1 MRDRHVERRVL
12 FYTFVARVLILGGLG
27 LCVLASCLMDAAFA
41 KDAETVAFLGL
52 LNRYRASHGLNALT
66 EDDRLDTATQWMA
79 EDRLAPCKVAL
90 SGCAHTDSL
99 GRSLGLRLAA
109 YGVTGVWAAGNIAW
123 GSGYSVD
130 QAGEVLRAWQNS
142 PDHNAA
148 MLAPEARRAGAGRAC
163 DSSGFCFWVLNEAGD
178 PSLPAGATPP
188 VVATAT
194 PHPTASPTVAPTAT
208 TGGRATPTPVVPEP
222 GTSTLFV
229 SGLSALLWRLRCRS

>member
-12 FYTFVARVLILGGLG
+12 FYSFVAWVLILGGLG

-41 KDAETVAFLGL
+41 KDAETAAFLGL
-52 LNRYRASHGLNALT
+52 LNQYRASHGLNALT

-79 EDRLAPCKVAL
+79 EDRLAPCKV
-90 SGCAHTDSL
+90 SVSQCVHIDSL
-99 GRSLGLRLAA
+99 GRSLGPRLAA
-109 YGVTGVWAAGNIAW
+109 FGVTGVWAAGNIAW

-142 PDHNAA
+142 SDHNAA

-163 DSSGFCFWVLNEAGD
+163 DATGFCFWVLNESGD
-178 PSLPAGATPP
+178 PSLPAGTPTP
-188 VVATAT
+188 VAATAT
-194 PHPTASPTVAPTAT
+194 IIPTIIPATAT

-222 GTSTLFV
+222 GTSVLFV
-229 SGLSALLWRLRCRS
+229 SGLSVLLWRLKTR